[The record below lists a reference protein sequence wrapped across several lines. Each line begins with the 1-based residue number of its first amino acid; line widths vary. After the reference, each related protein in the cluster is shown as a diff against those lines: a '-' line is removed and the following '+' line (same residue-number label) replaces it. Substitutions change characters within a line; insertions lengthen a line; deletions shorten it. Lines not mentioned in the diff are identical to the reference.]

1 MPRTLPD
8 GIIGQDARTGKLP
21 CATSTTGTTSCYDI
35 PIKIKLRCFGDESF
49 WKVLPQT
56 YPYYKI

>member
-21 CATSTTGTTSCYDI
+21 CATSATGTARCYDI
-35 PIKIKLRCFGDESF
+35 PIKIKLRWGSDES
-49 WKVLPQT
+49 LLTSPT
-56 YPYYKI
+56 PDLSLL

>member
-21 CATSTTGTTSCYDI
+21 CATSATGTTRCYDI
-35 PIKIKLRCFGDESF
+35 PIKIKLRCFGDES
-49 WKVLPQT
+49 LLTSPT
-56 YPYYKI
+56 PDLSLL

>member
-21 CATSTTGTTSCYDI
+21 CATSATGTARCYDI
-35 PIKIKLRCFGDESF
+35 PIKIKLRCFGDES
-49 WKVLPQT
+49 LLTSPT
-56 YPYYKI
+56 PD

>member
-21 CATSTTGTTSCYDI
+21 CATSATGTVRCNDI
-35 PIKIKLRCFGDESF
+35 QIKIKLRCFGDES
-49 WKVLPQT
+49 LLNSPT
-56 YPYYKI
+56 PDLSLL

>member
-8 GIIGQDARTGKLP
+8 DIIGQDARTGKLP

-35 PIKIKLRCFGDESF
+35 PIKIKLRCFGDESLLTSPTPDLF
-49 WKVLPQT
+49 LL
-56 YPYYKI
+56 

>member
-21 CATSTTGTTSCYDI
+21 CATSTTGTARCYKYYE
-35 PIKIKLRCFGDESF
+35 KI
-49 WKVLPQT
+49 
-56 YPYYKI
+56 